1 MTTRCFPFVAVTV
14 FSIILVLC
22 GMADCASPEGAQKGA
37 TSTVRTSS
45 TARLSGYLSEEALPK
60 GLAFIPAP
68 PRAGSTALALDEE
81 ISREALVLQGTTRW
95 KVAAGDAEIS
105 SPKALDS
112 FSCAVDV
119 PINPQDTPR
128 LSLLLARTLMDVSRA
143 VRVVK
148 KHYHRLRPFVVNKK
162 PTCTPEYQAQM
173 ERSSSY
179 PSSHSAIGWAW
190 ALILSEIAPERAS
203 AILARGRDFGQGR
216 IVCNVH
222 WNSDVVEGRVLAAGT
237 VARLHA
243 DQAFRADLEAAK
255 ADVAAARAKGLK
267 PAAGRCSEEA
277 AAFAAAGTR
286 GDTPGL

>member
-1 MTTRCFPFVAVTV
+1 M
-14 FSIILVLC
+14 
-22 GMADCASPEGAQKGA
+22 
-37 TSTVRTSS
+37 
-45 TARLSGYLSEEALPK
+45 
-60 GLAFIPAP
+60 PAP

-81 ISREALVLQGTTRW
+81 ISREALGLQGTTRW
-95 KVAAGDAEIS
+95 KVAAEDAEIS

-112 FSCAVDV
+112 FSCALNV
-119 PINPQDTPR
+119 PVNPQDTPR

-148 KHYHRLRPFVVNKK
+148 NHYHRLRPYVVNKK
-162 PTCTPEYQAQM
+162 PTCTPEYQSQM

-190 ALILSEIAPERAS
+190 ALILSEIAPERAT
-203 AILARGRDFGQGR
+203 AILARGRDFGQSR

-243 DQAFRADLEAAK
+243 DQAFRADLEGARAE
-255 ADVAAARAKGLK
+255 VAAARARGLK
-267 PAAGRCSEEA
+267 PAAARCSEEA
-277 AAFAAAGTR
+277 AAFVAAGTR
-286 GDTPGL
+286 GETPGL